1 MKNIVVHF
9 YDTNLSGAPSYDEA
23 IENIRKPKQ
32 ISYTYNKNVPSNVSI
47 YSDNWLGA
55 IQNSKTKYNVA
66 WLMEPRALNSVP
78 YENVERMIN
87 AFDLVL
93 TYDDKLLTRYPDKCR
108 YIVASAI
115 YLPTKE
121 TLASHK
127 KSKICS
133 HIYSNKKQIQGHIM
147 RHQIAEMIRKK
158 ELNVDLYGSGTG
170 TYLRNKIDGLSSY
183 MFSIIVE
190 NNCSPNYVT
199 EKFYDCVATKTVPIY
214 FGDPNIASSFNEK
227 GIIKFSNIDE
237 LENILRNLNEQLYIS
252 MCEPIEE
259 NYSIVINNHM
269 SIDDYVSQV
278 LLQYFGEKS
287 L

>member
-133 HIYSNKKQIQGHIM
+133 HIYLNKKQIQGHIM

-158 ELNVDLYGSGTG
+158 N
-170 TYLRNKIDGLSSY
+170 
-183 MFSIIVE
+183 
-190 NNCSPNYVT
+190 
-199 EKFYDCVATKTVPIY
+199 
-214 FGDPNIASSFNEK
+214 
-227 GIIKFSNIDE
+227 
-237 LENILRNLNEQLYIS
+237 
-252 MCEPIEE
+252 
-259 NYSIVINNHM
+259 
-269 SIDDYVSQV
+269 
-278 LLQYFGEKS
+278 
-287 L
+287 

>member
-1 MKNIVVHF
+1 
-9 YDTNLSGAPSYDEA
+9 
-23 IENIRKPKQ
+23 
-32 ISYTYNKNVPSNVSI
+32 
-47 YSDNWLGA
+47 
-55 IQNSKTKYNVA
+55 
-66 WLMEPRALNSVP
+66 
-78 YENVERMIN
+78 
-87 AFDLVL
+87 
-93 TYDDKLLTRYPDKCR
+93 
-108 YIVASAI
+108 
-115 YLPTKE
+115 
-121 TLASHK
+121 
-127 KSKICS
+127 
-133 HIYSNKKQIQGHIM
+133 
-147 RHQIAEMIRKK
+147 
-158 ELNVDLYGSGTG
+158 
-170 TYLRNKIDGLSSY
+170 